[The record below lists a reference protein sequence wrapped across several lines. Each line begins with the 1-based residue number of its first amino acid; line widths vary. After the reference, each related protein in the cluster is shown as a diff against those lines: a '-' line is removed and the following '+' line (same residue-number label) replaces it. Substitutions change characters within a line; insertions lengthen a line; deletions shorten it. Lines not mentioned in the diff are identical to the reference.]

1 MLPDRRAVV
10 FDMDDTLYPYR
21 QYRLSGFRAVAA
33 HLERTHGI
41 DRRIAYARLLCASR
55 DARRGRELQ
64 TCIDEWELGADALGD
79 LLAVIHAHTPDI
91 RLPPAV
97 SRVLAALRRTGWKVG
112 VLTNGPQPTQERKVA
127 ALRLTDH
134 VDAIVYATAHGC
146 GIGKPD
152 APPFLEIARRLA
164 VPPAATVF
172 VGDDERCD
180 VGGAMRVGM
189 QTLRC
194 CVWVAGEPRTRASAV
209 VDRLALVPRLAAG
222 LLDEVIKRHAA

>member
-1 MLPDRRAVV
+1 VLPDLRAVV

-55 DARRGRELQ
+55 DGGRGRELQ
-64 TCIDEWELGADALGD
+64 ACIEEWELGVGALGD
-79 LLAVIHAHTPDI
+79 LLAVIHAHRPDI
-91 RLPPAV
+91 RLPQAV
-97 SRVLAALRRTGWKVG
+97 IRMLATFRRTGWKVG
-112 VLTNGPQPTQERKVA
+112 VLTNGPQPTQEQKVA

-134 VDAIVYATAHGC
+134 VDAVVYATAHGC

-152 APPFLEIARRLA
+152 APPFLEIARQLA

-180 VGGAMRVGM
+180 IGGAMRVGM
-189 QTLRC
+189 QALRC
-194 CVWVAGEPRTRASAV
+194 CVWVPGDPRTRASAV
-209 VDRLALVPRLAAG
+209 IDRLALVPRVAAG
-222 LLDEVIKRHAA
+222 LLDEVFTRHAA